1 MLDKF
6 VDMTARRPSG
16 WFARRMYRNPR
27 GHYRAFYLTL
37 DKLALKQD
45 DTLLEIGCGG
55 GVLLN
60 MALKT
65 VKEAKAIDHS
75 PDMVRIARERNQEA
89 LAEGRVE
96 IVHGDAESLPWD
108 DDLFTCA
115 TAAEMFFFIEEPA
128 IVLKEFYRVLKLGG
142 RLVIT
147 SIEASI
153 LPKLLFLPW
162 ARSMHLYRNR
172 EMESML
178 REAGFETADVTN
190 MERFGQLSYAEKPER
205 GRESMER

>member
-1 MLDKF
+1 MLDNF
-6 VDMTARRPSG
+6 IDMTARRPSG
-16 WFARRMYRNPR
+16 WLGKKMYHNPR
-27 GHYRAFYLTL
+27 AHYRAFRLIL

-65 VKEAKAIDHS
+65 VQEAKAIDHS
-75 PDMVRIARERNQEA
+75 PDMVQIARDRNNDA
-89 LAEGRVE
+89 LSEGRVE
-96 IVHGDAESLPWD
+96 IVHADAESLPWD

-115 TAAEMFFFIEEPA
+115 TAAQMFFFIEEPM
-128 IVLKEFYRVLKLGG
+128 IVLKEFYRVLKPGG

-147 SIEASI
+147 SIEDSI
-153 LPKLLFLPW
+153 LPRLLFLPW
-162 ARSMHLYRNR
+162 ARSMHLYRSR

-178 REAGFETADVTN
+178 KEAGFQLADVTN
-190 MERFGQLSYAEKPER
+190 IEHHQLSYAQKPKLR
-205 GRESMER
+205 G

>member
-1 MLDKF
+1 MLDNF
-6 VDMTARRPSG
+6 IDRTARKPSG
-16 WFARRMYRNPR
+16 WFGKKMYSNPQ
-27 GHYRAFYLTL
+27 GHYKAFRLTL
-37 DKLALKQD
+37 EKLALKPND
-45 DTLLEIGCGG
+45 ILLEIGCGG

-89 LAEGRVE
+89 VSEGRVE
-96 IVHGDAESLPWD
+96 IVNGDAESLPWS

-115 TAAEMFFFIEEPA
+115 AASGMFFFIEYPM
-128 IVLKEFYRVLKLGG
+128 IVLKEFYRVLKPGG

-147 SIEASI
+147 SVEASI
-153 LPKLLFLPW
+153 LPRLLFLPW
-162 ARSMHLYRNR
+162 ARSLHLYKNR

-178 REAGFETADVTN
+178 REAGFRTVWVKN
-190 MERFGQLSYAEKPER
+190 MGGFNQLSYAEK
-205 GRESMER
+205 

>member
-1 MLDKF
+1 MLDRF
-6 VDMTARRPSG
+6 VDRTARRPSG
-16 WFARRMYRNPR
+16 WLGKRMYANPR
-27 GHYRAFYLTL
+27 GHYRAFRLTL
-37 DKLALKQD
+37 EKLALKPND
-45 DTLLEIGCGG
+45 ILLEIGCGG

-89 LAEGRVE
+89 VSEGKVE
-96 IVHGDAESLPWD
+96 IVNGDAESLPWS

-115 TAAEMFFFIEEPA
+115 AASGMFFFLEDPM
-128 IVLKEFYRVLKLGG
+128 IVLKEFYRVLKPGG

-147 SIEASI
+147 SVEASI
-153 LPKLLFLPW
+153 LPRLLFLPW
-162 ARSMHLYRNR
+162 ARSLHLYKNR

-178 REAGFETADVTN
+178 REAGFRTVWVKN
-190 MERFGQLSYAEKPER
+190 MGGFNQLSYAEK
-205 GRESMER
+205 